1 MSSAVAGAD
10 GTGASLRER
19 LRADA
24 GFYATCYCEENVARR
39 LAALPAAERRRS
51 FALVISNARRAV
63 AVAHQRAG
71 DASRGGLV
79 VWDYH
84 VIALSLSEGE
94 AGSGSG
100 WLAWDLD
107 STLLPFP
114 APARAYL
121 SASFPP
127 GTREQHRA
135 CFRLAGADLFLARFA
150 STRRH
155 MRGEDGESWLAPPP
169 AWPCLQGADAEGGGG
184 DNLALWLPPAAAGG
198 AATNVDA
205 GYGADALGVDALI
218 ALLERVSQQR
228 GAKSGGVAE

>member
-1 MSSAVAGAD
+1 VGGA
-10 GTGASLRER
+10 ALRES

-24 GFYATCYCEENVARR
+24 GVYASCYCEENVARR
-39 LAALPAAERRRS
+39 LAALPEAERRHS

-84 VIALSLSEGE
+84 VIALSHSEDE
-94 AGSGSG
+94 AGSG
-100 WLAWDLD
+100 WFAWDLD

-121 SASFPP
+121 AASFPP
-127 GTREQHRA
+127 STREQHRA
-135 CFRLAGADLFLARFA
+135 CFRLAGADLYLARFA

-155 MRGEDGESWLAPPP
+155 MRGHDGESWLAPPP
-169 AWPCLQGADAEGGGG
+169 AWPCLQGADAEGGVG

-198 AATNVDA
+198 TATSVDA

-228 GAKSGGVAE
+228 GAKNGGAAE

>member
-1 MSSAVAGAD
+1 MSAAEAGIVEA
-10 GTGASLRER
+10 GASLRER
-19 LRADA
+19 LLADA
-24 GFYATCYCEENVARR
+24 GFYASCYCEENVARR

-84 VIALSLSEGE
+84 VIALSLSEDE
-94 AGSGSG
+94 TGSG

-205 GYGADALGVDALI
+205 GYGADALGADALI